1 MENLS
6 EVKRIYNQNMLLYT
20 EIKNILLEHNYGLED
35 EQFEEQNSEE
45 PNVSY
50 LVEKDLYDEYRVLK
64 IKEMLPVSLFSC
76 TIFSNLYNQ

>member
-50 LVEKDLYDEYRVLK
+50 LVEKDLYDEY
-64 IKEMLPVSLFSC
+64 
-76 TIFSNLYNQ
+76 

>member
-76 TIFSNLYNQ
+76 TIFSN

>member
-76 TIFSNLYNQ
+76 TTFSNLYNQ